1 MAEDLDEHFSRKDIQ
16 MANRYMQRCSTW
28 LINRKVQ
35 NKITVWITSHL
46 LQWLSP
52 ERQEVSIGNG
62 VDKRETL
69 GTIDGD
75 FFTIENSKNK

>member
-1 MAEDLDEHFSRKDIQ
+1 M
-16 MANRYMQRCSTW
+16 
-28 LINRKVQ
+28 Q

-46 LQWLSP
+46 LQGLSP

-69 GTIDGD
+69 GTVGGD